1 MLPQYKKQVVTD
13 WWESWYRTVLP
24 TLVSSYK
31 WLQRHRNVQV
41 GDVCLIRYA
50 KEKRA
55 TYRLG
60 RVSEIKKGV
69 DGLVRKV
76 TLKYKLPTEK
86 VFRTVDRPIQGI
98 AVIVPIEEQNQ
109 SEDKNTQEKANEP
122 SEESTRKE
130 VAAVSRREE
139 EEADAINVNKFNS
152 PLDPNASVFCPSTCK
167 TRVTTSDM

>member
-1 MLPQYKKQVVTD
+1 M
-13 WWESWYRTVLP
+13 
-24 TLVSSYK
+24 
-31 WLQRHRNVQV
+31 QV

-60 RVSEIKKGV
+60 RVSEVKKGV

-98 AVIVPIEEQNQ
+98 AVIVPVEEQSQN
-109 SEDKNTQEKANEP
+109 EDKNTQEKVNKP

-130 VAAVSRREE
+130 VVAVSTKEE
-139 EEADAINVNKFNS
+139 EEADAINVNKSNS
-152 PLDPNASVFCPSTCK
+152 PLDPNASVFYPSTCK
-167 TRVTTSDM
+167 THVTPSDM